1 MQVTLNRDGQQMGP
15 YTVEQINE
23 YLALGTLLPTDYAW
37 HEGLP
42 DWVPVTEISGVTPAA
57 APPPFNPPKST
68 AVASEGNAKNKKLF
82 LETFGRKF
90 ASKRNV
96 LIGAT
101 VTSIVVVVALLI
113 TVLGGPKNPP
123 IPEINDA
130 RIQKYLD
137 AYNKARHA
145 IPAHWDS
152 GKGQGLELDNLERIR
167 EAAREEF
174 EMVLADEH
182 GKFDNWL
189 NSLVVCLNCGEELEK
204 KGMSTCFKCSRN
216 QREIYLEQNRL
227 PTNPE
232 LLGN

>member
-23 YLALGTLLPTDYAW
+23 YLAEGTLLPTDYAW

-57 APPPFNPPKST
+57 APPPFNPPQSKS
-68 AVASEGNAKNKKLF
+68 VASEGSAKSKKLF

-113 TVLGGPKNPP
+113 AVLGGPKNPP
-123 IPEINDA
+123 MPKYNDA
-130 RIQKYLD
+130 KVQSLVD
-137 AYNKARHA
+137 AFNKSNRA
-145 IPAHWDS
+145 IAEHIES
-152 GKGQGLELDNLERIR
+152 EIGKDWELDNLERKKD
-167 EAAREEF
+167 EAWGALKAAMR
-174 EMVLADEH
+174 DE
-182 GKFDNWL
+182 GEKMDNWFK
-189 NSLVVCLNCGEELEK
+189 SLVVCLNCGEELEK
-204 KGMSTCFKCSRN
+204 KGMSTCFNCSRN
-216 QREIYLEQNRL
+216 QREIFIEQN
-227 PTNPE
+227 PPPAEAE